1 MRITPNK
8 IEAEGIVLTSTN
20 DVNTS
25 INDTLPIGL
34 GPSKEFELKILNN
47 YQSFNYAV
55 ISIGSLYI
63 NKLLATA
70 NVNRIIDTTS
80 SNIIWTNNHY
90 YLTSKV
96 ENGIVYLVFYSD
108 MGEMSPTNF
117 SINEIK
123 LSNITYYKKTKD
135 IILLDGNVYINQLGG
150 DN

>member
-25 INDTLPIGL
+25 INDTLPTGL
-34 GPSKEFELKILNN
+34 VPSKEFELKILNN

-55 ISIGSLYI
+55 ISISNLYI

-80 SNIIWTNNHY
+80 SNIIWTDNHY

-108 MGEMSPTNF
+108 RGEMSPTNF

-135 IILLDGNVYINQLGG
+135 VILLDGNVYINQLGG

>member
-25 INDTLPIGL
+25 INGTLPIGVT
-34 GPSKEFELKILNN
+34 PSKEFELIILNN
-47 YQSFNYAV
+47 YEYFDYAI
-55 ISIGSLYI
+55 ISIGGLYI

-70 NVNRIIDTTS
+70 NINEIIYIS
-80 SNIIWTNNHY
+80 SRTIWTDNHY

-96 ENGIVYLVFYSD
+96 ENGVIYLVFYSD
-108 MGEMSPTNF
+108 IGEVNPINF

-135 IILLDGNVYINQLGG
+135 VILLDGNVHISQLGG

>member
-25 INDTLPIGL
+25 INDTLPTGL
-34 GPSKEFELKILNN
+34 VPSKEFELKILNN

-55 ISIGSLYI
+55 ISISSLYI

-80 SNIIWTNNHY
+80 SNIIWTDNHY

-96 ENGIVYLVFYSD
+96 ENGIVYLVFYSNR
-108 MGEMSPTNF
+108 GEVSPTNF

-135 IILLDGNVYINQLGG
+135 VILLDGNVYINQLGG

>member
-25 INDTLPIGL
+25 INGILPIGVV
-34 GPSKEFELKILNN
+34 PSKEFELKILNN

-55 ISIGSLYI
+55 ISIDSLYI

-80 SNIIWTNNHY
+80 SNIIWTDNHY

-96 ENGIVYLVFYSD
+96 ENGIIYLVFYSD
-108 MGEMSPTNF
+108 KGEVSPINF

-135 IILLDGNVYINQLGG
+135 VILLDGNVYINQLGG

>member
-25 INDTLPIGL
+25 INDTLPTGP

-47 YQSFNYAV
+47 YEYFDYAI
-55 ISIGSLYI
+55 ISIGGLYI
-63 NKLLATA
+63 NKLLVTA
-70 NVNRIIDTTS
+70 NINEIIYIS
-80 SNIIWTNNHY
+80 SRTIWTDNHY
-90 YLTSKV
+90 YLNSKV
-96 ENGIVYLVFYSD
+96 ENGIIYLTFYSN
-108 MGEMSPTNF
+108 MGEVDPINF

-135 IILLDGNVYINQLGG
+135 VILLDGNVHISQLGG
-150 DN
+150 GY

>member
-25 INDTLPIGL
+25 INDTLPTGL
-34 GPSKEFELKILNN
+34 VPSKEFELKILNN

-55 ISIGSLYI
+55 ISISSLYI
-63 NKLLATA
+63 NKLLAIA

-80 SNIIWTNNHY
+80 SNIIWTDNHY

-96 ENGIVYLVFYSD
+96 ENGIVYLVFYSNR
-108 MGEMSPTNF
+108 GEMRPTNF

-135 IILLDGNVYINQLGG
+135 VILLDGNVYINQLGG

>member
-25 INDTLPIGL
+25 INDTLPTGL
-34 GPSKEFELKILNN
+34 VSSKEFELKILNN

-55 ISIGSLYI
+55 ISIGNLYI

-80 SNIIWTNNHY
+80 SNIIWTDNHY

-96 ENGIVYLVFYSD
+96 ENGIVYLVFYSNR
-108 MGEMSPTNF
+108 GEMSPTNF

-135 IILLDGNVYINQLGG
+135 VILLDGNVYINQLGG

>member
-25 INDTLPIGL
+25 INDTLPTGL
-34 GPSKEFELKILNN
+34 VPSREFELKILNN

-55 ISIGSLYI
+55 INIGSLYI

-80 SNIIWTNNHY
+80 SNIIWTDNHY

-96 ENGIVYLVFYSD
+96 ENGIIYLVFYSD
-108 MGEMSPTNF
+108 LGEMSPTNF

-135 IILLDGNVYINQLGG
+135 VILLDGNVYISQLGG

>member
-25 INDTLPIGL
+25 INDILPIGPE
-34 GPSKEFELKILNN
+34 PSKEFKLKILNN

-55 ISIGSLYI
+55 INIGSLYI
-63 NKLLATA
+63 NNLLATA

-80 SNIIWTNNHY
+80 ANIIWTDNHY

-96 ENGIVYLVFYSD
+96 ENGIIYLVFYSD
-108 MGEMSPTNF
+108 LGEMSPTNF

-135 IILLDGNVYINQLGG
+135 VILLDGNVYISQLGG